1 MELIDL
7 IIILLFIYVI
17 LIVAFAYIY
26 NEADS
31 GNITFGEGFF
41 LSCQIAT
48 LVGLSEGG
56 KYQNVKPWITVQ
68 SIVSFLLNVIL
79 VAVIGIY
86 ISTILKASLNKK
98 RKSEK

>member
-17 LIVAFAYIY
+17 VIVAFAYIY
-26 NEADS
+26 YQYDKT
-31 GNITFGEGFF
+31 NISFGDGIY

-56 KYQNVKPWITVQ
+56 KTYNVKVWVTIQ
-68 SIVSFLLNVIL
+68 SIISFLLNITL
-79 VAVIGIY
+79 VSFIGIY
-86 ISTILKASLNKK
+86 INRMLKASLNKK
-98 RKSEK
+98 KKSEK